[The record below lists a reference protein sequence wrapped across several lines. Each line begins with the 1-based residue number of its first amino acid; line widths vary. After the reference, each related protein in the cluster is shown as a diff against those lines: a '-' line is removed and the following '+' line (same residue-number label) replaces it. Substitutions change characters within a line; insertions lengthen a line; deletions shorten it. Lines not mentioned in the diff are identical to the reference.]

1 MVIRRRWGFF
11 AGPLPCVRSQ
21 NHTGTSELKAHHV
34 TRDEA
39 RTFAH
44 KVLRISTLWLG
55 AASLALAVAALP
67 ADARPKKA
75 PPVDEPIADIDK
87 HEPMT
92 LVISTGQQKI
102 DIYRGT
108 TLVTSSQVST
118 GMAAHPTF
126 LGVFSILEKQRW
138 HHSNIYSGAPMP
150 WMNRITW
157 SGTAIHAGVVP
168 GYPASHGCIRLLY
181 SFAPKLFQIT
191 TVGDGVVIAKDRP
204 TPMLIE
210 HPALFQPIPPPP
222 PPSIT
227 EKDKPRERA
236 TELMRPLGMPNTSPV
251 ILAKADGIG
260 EMSDGMSVAT
270 AKAQPEKHA
279 LSEPTDAGDITHAID
294 VTEPDPNR
302 IHAVADPTA
311 TSRSDHAIA
320 TGTSPA
326 RLPPASHVPAA
337 PLVAAPI
344 PATPDVATAPA
355 PAPVAAPTPVT
366 TAPEP
371 TEPVDKIDAGADS
384 AAAKAA
390 SPSASLAKIT
400 DGAKAAAVIAAEPRS
415 NAPLRILITKRTQRD
430 RIVGVQNIL
439 ASMGYLEKQ
448 NFDGTLGRP
457 TITAIKAFQ
466 KANDMRE
473 TGAFTDDFVKKVYEV
488 SGQGEPPIGHLFVR
502 QERGRVFDAPMSYK
516 NPDEPLGTHLYT
528 ALNFAP
534 GDTKARWMTVTLVD
548 TGHDPLDRIEIPD
561 DLREKISE
569 RLTPGSSLIIADT
582 AINTQGLPKGGDFVV
597 LSNYNAAKANVSASV
612 GDEPAMTKPKVRRSR
627 ERSVRRNPYPYRYYQ
642 QPWWGLR

>member
-1 MVIRRRWGFF
+1 MHE
-11 AGPLPCVRSQ
+11 SK
-21 NHTGTSELKAHHV
+21 NHTGTSELKAQHV

-44 KVLRISTLWLG
+44 KVFRISTLWLG
-55 AASLALAVAALP
+55 AASLALVVGALP
-67 ADARPKKA
+67 ADAKPKKA
-75 PPVDEPIADIDK
+75 PAVDEPIADVDK

-102 DIYRGT
+102 DVYRGT
-108 TLVTSSQVST
+108 TLITSSQVST
-118 GMAAHPTF
+118 GMPAHPTF

-191 TVGDGVVIAKDRP
+191 SVGDGVVIAKDRP
-204 TPMLIE
+204 APKLIE

-236 TELMRPLGMPNTSPV
+236 TELMRPLGMPNMSPV
-251 ILAKADGIG
+251 ILAKAEGVGEMTDGILA
-260 EMSDGMSVAT
+260 E
-270 AKAQPEKHA
+270 AKARPEKHA
-279 LSEPTDAGDITHAID
+279 MSEPAEMSQPVESGDITHAID
-294 VTEPDPNR
+294 VTEPDPYR
-302 IHAVADPTA
+302 MHAVADPTA
-311 TSRSDHAIA
+311 NSGGDHAIA
-320 TGTSPA
+320 TGTGPA
-326 RLPPASHVPAA
+326 PMPAAAPAPAA
-337 PLVAAPI
+337 PSVAKPI
-344 PATPDVATAPA
+344 AAEPAVA
-355 PAPVAAPTPVT
+355 PAPVAAPAPVVAAAPAATPT
-366 TAPEP
+366 PEP
-371 TEPVDKIDAGADS
+371 SIPAAKIDAGAD
-384 AAAKAA
+384 AAAVKAA

-400 DGAKAAAVIAAEPRS
+400 DGAKAAAIMAAEPRS

-439 ASMGYLEKQ
+439 ASMGYLERQ

-457 TITAIKAFQ
+457 TVTAIKAFQ

-473 TGAFTDDFVKKVYEV
+473 TGAFTDDLVKKVYEV

-502 QERGRVFDAPMSYK
+502 QELGRLFDAPVSYK

-534 GDTKARWMTVTLVD
+534 GDTKAQWMTVTLVD
-548 TGHDPLDRIEIPD
+548 TGHDPLDRIEIPE

-569 RLTPGSSLIIADT
+569 RLTPGSSLIVADN

-597 LSNYNAAKANVSASV
+597 LSNYSVAKGNVSAS
-612 GDEPAMTKPKVRRSR
+612 DQPAVEKPKVRRNR
-627 ERSVRRNPYPYRYYQ
+627 ERSVRRNPYYRYYQ
-642 QPWWGLR
+642 QPWWGFR

>member
-1 MVIRRRWGFF
+1 VLF
-11 AGPLPCVRSQ
+11 AGPLPCVRSK

-39 RTFAH
+39 RTFAR
-44 KVLRISTLWLG
+44 KAFRISTLWLG
-55 AASLALAVAALP
+55 AASLAVAVAALP

-75 PPVDEPIADIDK
+75 APVDEPIADVDK

-102 DIYRGT
+102 DVYRGT
-108 TLVTSSQVST
+108 TLITSSQVST

-204 TPMLIE
+204 APRLIE
-210 HPALFQPIPPPP
+210 HPALFQPIPPP

-236 TELMRPLGMPNTSPV
+236 TELMRPLGMPNMSPV
-251 ILAKADGIG
+251 ILARAEGIG
-260 EMSDGMSVAT
+260 ETTDGMSAPTV
-270 AKAQPEKHA
+270 KARPEKHA
-279 LSEPTDAGDITHAID
+279 MSEPADSGDITHAID

-311 TSRSDHAIA
+311 TSRGDHAIA

-326 RLPPASHVPAA
+326 AA
-337 PLVAAPI
+337 PTADHA
-344 PATPDVATAPA
+344 PATPVAPAPIAAVPAVAPAPVTAPAPVVATAPSA
-355 PAPVAAPTPVT
+355 TP
-366 TAPEP
+366 PEP
-371 TEPVDKIDAGADS
+371 SIPAAKVDAGADA

-390 SPSASLAKIT
+390 SPSVSMAKVT
-400 DGAKAAAVIAAEPRS
+400 DGAKAAAVMAAEPRS

-466 KANDMRE
+466 KANDIRE
-473 TGAFTDDFVKKVYEV
+473 TGAFTDGLVKKVYEV

-502 QERGRVFDAPMSYK
+502 QERGRLFDAPVSYK

-534 GDTKARWMTVTLVD
+534 SDTKTQWMTVTLVD
-548 TGHDPLDRIEIPD
+548 SGHDPLDRIEIPD
-561 DLREKISE
+561 DLRQKISE
-569 RLTPGSSLIIADT
+569 RLTPGSSLIIADN

-597 LSNYNAAKANVSASV
+597 LSNYSVAKGSVSASASDQPSV
-612 GDEPAMTKPKVRRSR
+612 EKPKVRRNR